1 MPKLADALFYLFAA
15 GTFGAAA
22 GVALFRNILHAALS
36 LLATLL
42 GVGSLYIWLKAD
54 FVAVTQLLIYVGGVL
69 VLILFALML
78 TSRIGT
84 SAETNPALGRVAAA
98 GLSIVLFGM
107 LGAVAYRTPWKTSS
121 AAPIDNTAE
130 RIGDLF
136 LGEYLLAFEV
146 ISLLLLATLV
156 AAVVVARKEAV
167 R

>member
-22 GVALFRNILHAALS
+22 GVALFRNILHSALS

-42 GVGSLYIWLKAD
+42 GVGSLYIWLNAD
-54 FVAVTQLLIYVGGVL
+54 FLAVTQLLIYVGGVL

-78 TSRIGT
+78 TSRIGA
-84 SAETNPALGRVAAA
+84 SAETNPALGRPAAA
-98 GLSIVLFGM
+98 VLSVALFGM
-107 LGAVAYRTPWKTSS
+107 LGAVAYTAPWQRST
-121 AAPIDNTAE
+121 AASTTDTAE

-146 ISLLLLATLV
+146 LSLLLLVTLV
-156 AAVVVARKEAV
+156 AAVVVARKEAP